1 MDEIGEVGQ
10 ELERVARSGVSR
22 RTFLA
27 RAAILGVGAS
37 SAASIL
43 AACSSDEGSSSDTS
57 DTTAGSDAPDDSGD
71 GTTTTAADTTP
82 EPAGGPKIGGVF
94 REGYD
99 RDLTGPDP
107 VRNAWADPTFNG
119 FYEALVMRSPE
130 GPIVPMLASAFSNDD
145 TGWRFT
151 LRDGLKFH
159 SGADCTPEIV
169 VENFELFRDPDTGQN
184 GPFWEPITAVTN
196 DGPEITCATD
206 GPFQAFQ
213 ETITT
218 EYCYIL
224 NPAAREEAGDQ
235 FGVSVIDGTGP
246 FKMTEFTPN
255 QKARGER
262 WDDYPG
268 TVVPFFE
275 NKGTAYLDAVEWI
288 PITEA
293 SQRAPEIESG
303 NVDAVKN
310 PPPQDV
316 DRLLANDDLVV
327 LEFQEFSNFFLSLN
341 VGDSTLGFDDVRV
354 RQAVSHAINREG
366 IVDALFRGRAAPT
379 YGPVMPGWKFY
390 NPDVE
395 NFNQFDLDESA
406 RLFAEAGW
414 TRDGDGILEKDGTPM
429 SFTTLQLSDTTEN
442 TVMQAVS
449 EMVREAGV
457 EMKVE
462 ALEGA
467 AFFPELTNELT
478 SYAFKWL
485 WSSPIDVVALF
496 VKFYQPESPEL
507 DAVNVA
513 FAEWQTASDE
523 ASLEAAALKVQ
534 SIFAEQVPLIPLYT
548 PNTIWV
554 HHKDV
559 IGWTPN
565 QANLYPFYNDV
576 WMDT

>member
-1 MDEIGEVGQ
+1 MDESKKN
-10 ELERVARSGVSR
+10 ELNEAAKSGLSR
-22 RTFLA
+22 RAFLSY
-27 RAAILGVGAS
+27 AAALGVGA
-37 SAASIL
+37 AGAGAVL
-43 AACSSDEGSSSDTS
+43 AGCSSDSDSETGSGEPSGGGGDGGDSSD
-57 DTTAGSDAPDDSGD
+57 
-71 GTTTTAADTTP
+71 P
-82 EPAGGPKIGGVF
+82 EPTAEEASGPSVGGVF

-99 RDLTGPDP
+99 REMTGPDP
-107 VRNAWADPTFNG
+107 VRNAWADPTFNA
-119 FYEALVMRSPE
+119 FYEALVIRDPQ
-130 GPIVPMLASAFSNDD
+130 GAVVPMMASAFAVDD

-151 LRDGLKFH
+151 LRDGLMFH
-159 SGADCTPEIV
+159 SGAACTPEIV
-169 VENFELFRDPDTGQN
+169 VEDFKLFKDPETGQN
-184 GPFWEPITAVTN
+184 SPFWDPITEITN
-196 DGPEITCATD
+196 EGNEITCATD

-224 NPAAREEAGDQ
+224 NPRAREEAGDQ
-235 FGVSVIDGTGP
+235 YGVASIDGTGP
-246 FKMTEFTPN
+246 FVMTEFTPG

-316 DRLLANDDLVV
+316 DRLLGNDDLVV
-327 LEFQEFSNFFLSLN
+327 QEFQEFSNFFLSLN
-341 VGDSTLGFDDVRV
+341 LGDATLGFDDVRV
-354 RQAVSHAINREG
+354 RQAISHSINREG
-366 IVDALFRGRAAPT
+366 IVEAVFRGRAAAT

-390 NPDVE
+390 NPAVE
-395 NFNQFDLDESA
+395 DFNQFDLDEAA

-414 TRDGDGILEKDGTPM
+414 TRDGDGILEKDGVPM

-442 TVMQAVS
+442 TVMQAVAS
-449 EMVREAGV
+449 QVREAGV
-457 EMKVE
+457 DMKVE
-462 ALEGA
+462 SLEGA
-467 AFFPELTNELT
+467 AFFPQLSAELT

-507 DAVNVA
+507 DAVNEA
-513 FAEWQTASDE
+513 FNAWQTAGDE
-523 ASLEAAALKVQ
+523 ASLAAAADDVQ
-534 SIFAEQVPLIPLYT
+534 AIFAQQLPLIPLYT

-554 HHKDV
+554 HRKEV
-559 IGWTPN
+559 VGWSPN

-576 WMDT
+576 WLDA

>member
-1 MDEIGEVGQ
+1 MDDLGDLTHQLRSI
-10 ELERVARSGVSR
+10 ARSGVSR
-22 RTFLA
+22 RGFLI
-27 RAAILGVGAS
+27 RAAALGAGTLTAGG
-37 SAASIL
+37 IL
-43 AACSSDEGSSSDTS
+43 AACSSDGDDVASDTS
-57 DTTAGSDAPDDSGD
+57 SPMTSGQSAATTAPAAGS
-71 GTTTTAADTTP
+71 
-82 EPAGGPKIGGVF
+82 PKTGGVF

-107 VRNAWADPTFNG
+107 VRNAWADPTFNA
-119 FYEALVMRSPE
+119 FYEALVMRSPD

-151 LRDGLKFH
+151 LREGLQFH
-159 SGADCTPEIV
+159 SGLACTPEIV
-169 VENFELFRDPDTGQN
+169 VENFDLFRDPETGQN
-184 GPFWEPITAVTN
+184 GPFWEPITDVTN
-196 DGPEITCATD
+196 VGLEITCATD

-224 NPAAREEAGDQ
+224 NPAARREAGDQ
-235 FGVSVIDGTGP
+235 YGVSVIDGTGP
-246 FKMTEFTPN
+246 FKLVEFKPN

-262 WDDYPG
+262 WEEYPG

-275 NKGTAYLDAVEWI
+275 NKGTAHLDAIEWI

-316 DRLLANDDLVV
+316 DSLKANNDLVV

-341 VGDSTLGFDDVRV
+341 LGKTALGFDDVRV
-354 RQAVSHAINREG
+354 RQAVSHAIDRQG

-390 NPDVE
+390 NPAVE
-395 NFNQFDLDESA
+395 EFNQFDLDVSA
-406 RLFAEAGW
+406 RLFTEAGW
-414 TRDGDGILEKDGTPM
+414 TRDGDGILEKDGVPM

-442 TVMQAVS
+442 TVMQAVA
-449 EMVREAGV
+449 EQVRAAGV

-462 ALEGA
+462 TLESA

-507 DAVNVA
+507 AAVNEA
-513 FAEWQTASDE
+513 FTAWQTANDE
-523 ASLEAAALKVQ
+523 ATLKAAAFDVQ
-534 SIFAEQVPLIPLYT
+534 NIFAERLPLIPLYT

-554 HHKDV
+554 HHKNV

-576 WMDT
+576 WIDA